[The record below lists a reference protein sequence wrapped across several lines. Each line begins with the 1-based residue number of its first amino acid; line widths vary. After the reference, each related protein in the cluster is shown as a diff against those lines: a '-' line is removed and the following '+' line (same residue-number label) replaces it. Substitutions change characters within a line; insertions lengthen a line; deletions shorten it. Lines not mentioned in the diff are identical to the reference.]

1 MGPKFANA
9 IIGLLSDQME
19 FLFPPKLFIGRVIMG
34 RVSTKFAEV
43 KGQRQRDQLTQMW
56 KSHRNHYTRIRAHAI
71 LLSGKGYDVNTLAA
85 IFEVDRDSVSSWI
98 DRFGVG
104 GAEALE
110 DPDRPGGPSLLDEQE
125 QELLRDLF
133 ARYPSRPAKVLSE
146 LEKRTHKKI
155 SESTLRNYA
164 RRLNLVWKRFRRS
177 LREKRDEKAFRQ
189 AQRKL
194 QQLLDEPNVD
204 VVYFDEAGFSLKG
217 VVPYG
222 WQPRGERLE
231 VPVSGAHGS
240 TIQALGFESQDGKTD
255 MYLHK
260 GYVNSEIVISV
271 FDDYSQ
277 QIEHPTIVVL
287 DNASCHTSAAF
298 KASMD
303 RWAKRGL
310 LIYYLP
316 AYSLELNAIELF
328 WKKLK
333 YQLLPATAW
342 ERFTSLLNTLTSTL
356 CKIGEVSYL
365 PSLRIYTE

>member
-1 MGPKFANA
+1 M
-9 IIGLLSDQME
+9 
-19 FLFPPKLFIGRVIMG
+19 
-34 RVSTKFAEV
+34 
-43 KGQRQRDQLTQMW
+43 
-56 KSHRNHYTRIRAHAI
+56 
-71 LLSGKGYDVNTLAA
+71 
-85 IFEVDRDSVSSWI
+85 DRDSVASWI
-98 DRFGVG
+98 DRFESGGV
-104 GAEALE
+104 EALE
-110 DPDRPGGPSLLDEQE
+110 DADRSGGPPMLDEDE

-164 RRLNLVWKRFRRS
+164 RRFNLAWKRFRRS
-177 LREKRDEKAFRQ
+177 LREKRDEKAFRR
-189 AQRKL
+189 AQREL
-194 QQLLDEPNVD
+194 QKMLTEPNLE

-222 WQPRGERLE
+222 WQPLGERLD

-240 TIQALGFESQDGKTD
+240 TVQALGFESQDGTTD

-260 GYVNSEIVISV
+260 GYVNSETVIAV

-277 QIEHPTIVVL
+277 QIDHPTVIIL

-298 KASMD
+298 KACME
-303 RWAKRGL
+303 RWAERGL
-310 LIYYLP
+310 FIYHLP
-316 AYSLELNAIELF
+316 AYSPELNAIELF

-342 ERFTSLLNTLTSTL
+342 ERFTTLLNALTTTL

-365 PSLRIYTE
+365 PSLQFYTE